1 MSYPVTMQM
10 QFSGQEQVQAPP
22 AVVWAFVQDPQRV
35 AACLP
40 GVQDVQVVGPG
51 ELEVTVPLQAG
62 LLRGHL
68 KARVQIVPD
77 EAAGQVQVR
86 IQGGGLGSTLA
97 VSAGANVVDT
107 ADGQTRLDWQGAAEL
122 GGPLAKLGGKAME
135 PRVQGLISR
144 TFRNMS
150 AQIAS
155 GGRLA

>member
-22 AVVWAFVQDPQRV
+22 AVVWAFMQDPQRV

-97 VSAGANVVDT
+97 VSARANVVDT
-107 ADGQTRLDWQGAAEL
+107 GDGQTRLDWQGAAEL

-155 GGRLA
+155 GRRLA

>member
-22 AVVWAFVQDPQRV
+22 AVVWAFMQDPQRV

-97 VSAGANVVDT
+97 VSARANVVDT
-107 ADGQTRLDWQGAAEL
+107 GDGQTRLDWQGAAEL

>member
-1 MSYPVTMQM
+1 MQM

-22 AVVWAFVQDPQRV
+22 AVVWAFVNDPQRV

-62 LLRGHL
+62 LLRGSM

-77 EAAGQVQVR
+77 EQGGVVR
-86 IQGGGLGSTLA
+86 VGIQGGGLGSQMN
-97 VSAGANVVDT
+97 VDAGATVVDT
-107 ADGQTRLDWQGAAEL
+107 GDGQTRLDWQGTAAL
-122 GGPLAKLGGKAME
+122 SGPLAKLGKAME
-135 PRVQGLISR
+135 PRVQGLIAR

-150 AQIAS
+150 ASIAAES
-155 GGRLA
+155 RLA